1 MSQKLVVALFSL
13 VLSATAAA
21 AAVQSSPSN
30 RLAGID
36 LARSAEVLSPQ
47 ALGRKLAGARGS
59 ARYSTSIKLP
69 AKALPS
75 LGGYRTQ
82 RDAQQGATT
91 FLWAEPGRA
100 GATLAPLKA
109 ELMAKSA
116 ALEYLGRQASQLNLG
131 KRDLENAEL
140 LDLQDNG
147 KGPIIARYQQRLQG
161 VPVFGKQ
168 VNVLMDRGMKLVA
181 TSGNFAAVDSASASK
196 LSAKGFRL
204 QPEQALAIAF
214 ADFSGEPA
222 SALILAR
229 KGSKG
234 DYILYSAGPSYGE
247 IRPSGELRTR
257 KFWYPLEGKLVPAY
271 YAEVQARSVDL
282 ADEYAYGY
290 LISADDG
297 RVLFRKSLI
306 EYEAYSYRVYA
317 DASGIFQ
324 PLDGPLGNDYA
335 PFVGTPGNGTR
346 ARVPVPANLVTLDH
360 GPISTNDPWLP
371 AGATETTGNNVDAY
385 LDLFGTALADG
396 TVTSG
401 QGFDE
406 GTTDQRAS
414 VSGANS
420 FDYPYAPGTDPT
432 TASQRQ
438 FAVVDL
444 FYLNNWLHDWWY
456 DSGFDEAA
464 GNAQASNYGRGGVEG
479 DVLLAE
485 AQDFSG
491 RNNANMSTPPD
502 GGSPRMQQYLFD
514 GTAGALT
521 LSPTGGSPYSVGVNT
536 ASFGPTTFDVTAEV
550 VASDPLNGCAAFNN
564 AAAVAGKI
572 VLVNR
577 GTCTFKTKTLNAQN
591 AGAVGVILA
600 NNQPGVAPALA
611 DDPTIATPITIG
623 TLSVSVADGQTIR
636 TNIGSTTVTAHLLRE
651 PAADVDSA
659 VDAQI
664 VAHEWFHYTSN
675 RLIGNALGLSGQQGR
690 GMGEGWSDFSGMLLT
705 VRPEDRSVAG
715 NDSYQGAYPQSIYS
729 TGDAYFGIRRAPYS
743 TDFAIF
749 PLTFQHIEDGVP
761 LPTTAPIAFGANG
774 ASNSEVHNV
783 GEIWANVLWEAYA
796 SLLNVPGRSF
806 LDAQSRMKAY
816 VIAGLKMTPNMP
828 TMLEARDALLAA
840 VYASDADDFTL
851 FAQAFAKRGM
861 GVGAVAPDRNDSSNS
876 GVVESYVA
884 EAGSFEVVDASLDF
898 GYYNGAEGYLDNDG
912 ELDPGETALL
922 TLKIRSNGT
931 KNLTTPVVA
940 NLSSDGD
947 VSFGNG
953 GSISF
958 PASEAAPIGYGD
970 VATGTITVK
979 LNSATTTAQVLT
991 LTIDFPQVG
1000 DTADEVLEAGSAQLQ
1015 IVVNYDLAAAQR
1027 ASDDIEQPLA
1037 AVKDWGSELI
1047 GSGQGWT
1054 VVDGEPSPF
1063 LFGTGLLWF
1072 TPNNGSFADVRLTT
1086 PPLVVGASDFSI
1098 SFEHYFQFEFAGF
1111 DAGTPVGYDGGI
1123 IEISDDNGATWTDVA
1138 DAGGSFTTSNGYNG
1152 YFIALGPD
1160 GTPTPDDSGAHVGFV
1175 GDNFGANGGFLEPV
1189 TLSFGTAY
1197 AGKTVRLRFRQVS
1210 DSGVGDFGWAV
1221 DNVSFTGIN
1230 NLPFS
1235 NVVAEDGVVE
1245 NRAPVANAGTD
1256 GLVLL
1261 GSAATLNGTA
1271 SSDPDGD
1278 TLTYAWT
1285 QTSGPAASTVVNAN
1299 QATATVTPTVAGSYV
1314 YTLTVTDVRAV
1325 TNTDTVTVVVNR
1337 PPVANAGPDRSVFAG
1352 TSRSTLD
1359 GSASSDPD
1367 GNSLSY
1373 AWVQTSG
1380 PTTAISNA
1388 SGAQAVVEP
1397 SAVGVYVF
1405 QLTVTDSLG
1414 AASTDSVSVQVKPVE
1429 ISSSGG
1435 GALGLWL
1442 LLPALATGLLRR
1454 RRPR

>member
-13 VLSATAAA
+13 VLSASAAA
-21 AAVQSSPSN
+21 AAVQRDPSS

-36 LARSAEVLSPQ
+36 LARSAGVLSPQ
-47 ALGRKLAGARGS
+47 ALGRKLAEPQTSG
-59 ARYSTSIKLP
+59 RYSASIKLP
-69 AKALPS
+69 AKTLPS
-75 LGGYRTQ
+75 LGGYRSQ
-82 RDAQQGATT
+82 RDARQGATT
-91 FLWAEPGRA
+91 FLWAEPGLA
-100 GATLAPLKA
+100 GATLAPLKS

-116 ALEYLGRQASQLNLG
+116 ALDYLGRQADQLNLG
-131 KRDLENAEL
+131 KRDLENAQL

-181 TSGNFAAVDSASASK
+181 TSGNFAAVDFASASK

-222 SALILAR
+222 SSLILAR

-234 DYILYSAGPSYGE
+234 DYSLFSAGPSFGE
-247 IRPSGELRTR
+247 IRPSGDLRAR
-257 KFWYPLEGKLVPAY
+257 KYWYPLEGKLVPAY
-271 YAEVQARSVDL
+271 YAEVQAHSVDF
-282 ADEYAYGY
+282 ADQYAYGY

-306 EYEAYSYRVYA
+306 EYEAFSYRVYA
-317 DASGIFQ
+317 DASGINQ
-324 PLDGPLGNDYA
+324 PFDGPLGNGYA
-335 PFVGTPGNGTR
+335 PFVGTPGNGSA
-346 ARVPVPANLVTLDH
+346 ARVPAATSLITLDH
-360 GPISTNDPWLP
+360 GPISTNDPWMA

-385 LDLFGTALADG
+385 LDLFGTALPDG

-406 GTTDQRAS
+406 GTTDLRAS
-414 VSGANS
+414 TSGANS
-420 FDYPYAPGTDPT
+420 FDYAYAPDTDPT

-464 GNAQASNYGRGGVEG
+464 GNAQASNYGRGGEEG

-514 GTAGALT
+514 GAAGALT
-521 LSPTGGSPYSVGVNT
+521 LSPAGGAPYSVGVNT

-550 VASDPLNGCAAFNN
+550 VASDPLNGCTTFNN
-564 AAAVAGKI
+564 AAAVSGKI

-577 GTCTFKTKTLNAQN
+577 GTCSFKTKTLNAQN

-600 NNQPGVAPALA
+600 NNQPGVAPGLG
-611 DDPTIATPITIG
+611 DDASITDPITIG
-623 TLSVSVADGQTIR
+623 TLSVSVTDGQTVR
-636 TNIGSTTVTAHLLRE
+636 ADVGSTTVTAHLVRE
-651 PAADVDSA
+651 QAPDIDSA

-675 RLIGNALGLSGQQGR
+675 RLVGNALGLSGQQGR

-715 NDSYQGAYPQSIYS
+715 NEAYQGAYPQSIYS
-729 TGDAYFGIRRAPYS
+729 TSDAYFGIRRAPYS

-749 PLTFQHIEDGVP
+749 PMTFQHIEDGVP

-774 ASNSEVHNV
+774 ASNSEVHNA
-783 GEIWANVLWEAYA
+783 GEIWANVLWEVYA

-828 TMLEARDALLAA
+828 TMLEARDGLLAA
-840 VYASDADDFTL
+840 IYASDKDDFGL
-851 FAQAFAKRGM
+851 AAAAFAKRGM
-861 GVGAVAPDRNDSSNS
+861 GVGAEAPDRNDSTNS

-898 GYYNGAEGYLDNDG
+898 GYFSGAEGYLDNDG

-931 KNLTTPVVA
+931 KDLTTPVVA
-940 NLSSDGD
+940 KLTSDGE
-947 VSFGNG
+947 VTFGNG
-953 GSISF
+953 GDISF
-958 PASEAAPIGYGD
+958 PASASAPIGYGD

-979 LNSATTTAQVLT
+979 LNASTTTAEVLT

-1000 DTADEVLEAGSAQLQ
+1000 DTAGEVLEAGSEQIQ
-1015 IVVNYDLAAAQR
+1015 IVVNYDLAAGQR
-1027 ASDDIEQPLA
+1027 TGDNMEQPLA
-1037 AVKDWGSELI
+1037 AVKDWGTELI

-1054 VVDGEPSPF
+1054 VVDGEPAPF
-1063 LFGTGLLWF
+1063 LFASGLLWF
-1072 TPNNGSFADVRLTT
+1072 MPNNSGFADVRLTT
-1086 PPLVVGASDFSI
+1086 PPLVVASSAFSI
-1098 SFEHYFQFEFAGF
+1098 NFEHYFQFEFAGF
-1111 DAGTPVGYDGGI
+1111 DGETPVGYDGGI
-1123 IEISDDNGATWTDVA
+1123 IEISEDGGATWTDVV
-1138 DAGGSFTTSNGYNG
+1138 DAGGTFTIGNGYNG
-1152 YFIALGPD
+1152 YFIAMAPD

-1175 GDNFGANGGFLEPV
+1175 GDNFSANDGFLEPV

-1197 AGKTVRLRFRQVS
+1197 AGKTVQLRFRQVS

-1221 DNVSFTGIN
+1221 DNVSFAGIT

-1235 NVVAEDGVVE
+1235 DVVEEDGIPD
-1245 NRAPVANAGTD
+1245 NRAPVANAGAD
-1256 GLVLL
+1256 GLILL
-1261 GSAATLNGTA
+1261 GAATILVGTA

-1278 TLTYAWT
+1278 VLTYAWT
-1285 QTSGPAASTVVNAN
+1285 QTSGPAASTITNAN
-1299 QATATVTPTVAGSYV
+1299 QATATVAPTAAGTYV
-1314 YTLTVTDVRAV
+1314 YTLTVTDIREVSS
-1325 TNTDTVTVVVNR
+1325 TDTVTLV
-1337 PPVANAGPDRSVFAG
+1337 
-1352 TSRSTLD
+1352 
-1359 GSASSDPD
+1359 
-1367 GNSLSY
+1367 
-1373 AWVQTSG
+1373 
-1380 PTTAISNA
+1380 
-1388 SGAQAVVEP
+1388 
-1397 SAVGVYVF
+1397 
-1405 QLTVTDSLG
+1405 
-1414 AASTDSVSVQVKPVE
+1414 VKPVE
-1429 ISSSGG
+1429 VASSGGG
-1435 GALGLWL
+1435 GALGIWL
-1442 LLPALATGLLRR
+1442 LLPALGLGLLRR
-1454 RRPR
+1454 RPRH